1 MKVLIVDEQWL
12 ARFALRNLLSEIDP
26 QTEIVLASDFS
37 ESLDLA
43 TEHPDIALIVAE
55 PSCPGINSIEDFR
68 LLITRLAETPLI
80 LFSHFNGR
88 QDMLRALEIG
98 AAGLLSKNASES
110 EIRKAL
116 ETVVAGEVYLPR
128 SILKD
133 TAEPNHRSS
142 PFMDEYGDTMG
153 SIANLTDRQR
163 QVLAYL
169 ARGMSNMRIATEMG
183 LSENTVRIH
192 ISAILRT
199 LRLDNRTQAALLA
212 AEYQRGDKHL

>member
-1 MKVLIVDEQWL
+1 MKALIIDEQWL
-12 ARFALRNLLSEIDP
+12 AQFALHNLLREIDS
-26 QTEIVLASDFS
+26 QSELVVASDFGQA
-37 ESLDLA
+37 LDLA
-43 TEHPDIALIVAE
+43 TQNPDIALIIAE
-55 PSCPGINSIEDFR
+55 PSCPGITSMEDFR
-68 LLITRLAETPLI
+68 LLINRLAETPLI

-98 AAGLLSKNASES
+98 AAGLLSKNASEG

-133 TAEPNHRSS
+133 SS
-142 PFMDEYGDTMG
+142 ETNQTSTPFLDEHGDTMG

-163 QVLAYL
+163 QVLALL